1 MNASFSRPLL
11 ACAGALL
18 VSHVSAA
25 EPPAPSSSAIVVA
38 VGPLRSLAGSVAC
51 RLFKSASGFPYASND
66 TVTVRVK
73 ADAPSVRCAFQNVTP
88 GTYAIVVLHDEND
101 NRKLDKNRL
110 GMPLEGYGVSNNCTH
125 ALAAPRWDE
134 AKFAVERDRS
144 RELTIAIRY

>member
-1 MNASFSRPLL
+1 MNAFFSRPLL

-18 VSHVSAA
+18 VARVSTA
-25 EPPAPSSSAIVVA
+25 EPSPPANSAIVVD
-38 VGPLRSLAGSVAC
+38 VGPLRALAGSVAC
-51 RLFKSASGFPYASND
+51 RLFKSPSGFPYASND

-73 ADAPSVRCAFQNVTP
+73 AAAPTVRCAFENVPP

-110 GMPLEGYGVSNNCTH
+110 GIPLEGYGVSNNHTH

-134 AKFAVERDRS
+134 AKFGVERDKV
-144 RELTIAIRY
+144 RELAIGIRY